1 MNAKQA
7 KTYDLIVCGG
17 GMVGA
22 ALAAALGES
31 PLRVAVIDRQ
41 KPKLRWPKE
50 SWGIRTCALTRASQH
65 ILENVGAW
73 EKMVAYRVH
82 PYEEM
87 HVWDS
92 TGSGAVH
99 FSAADV
105 GEPNLGHIV
114 ENRVIQA
121 ALFKRLKELSNVDI
135 FCPAKV
141 EAVTWEEAQ
150 VELLLEEG
158 TALQGK
164 LLVGADGRDSWVR
177 QQAGIATQGWEYDQT
192 AVITVVKTER
202 HHRDTAWQRFT
213 PEGPLAFL
221 PLGEGRSSIV
231 WSVSPDH
238 AKVLLDLEEEA
249 FKAELAQSFEYTL
262 GKVTEVAE
270 RGAFPLRLQH
280 AKRYIRPRL
289 ALVGDA
295 AHAIHPLAGQG
306 VNLGLADA
314 ATLAEVV
321 LDGVK
326 RKKDPGSL
334 AVLRR
339 YERWRKSDN
348 LAMMAAMDGFKRLF
362 SNDLPPLRFAR
373 NLGLTLTD
381 TLPFVKSG
389 FIRHAMGTAGHLPRL
404 AEGPVCRRSAWQG

>member
-1 MNAKQA
+1 MNRRQQC
-7 KTYDLIVCGG
+7 YDLVVCGG

-22 ALAAALGES
+22 ALAAALGET
-31 PLRVAVIDRQ
+31 PLRIAVIDLH
-41 KPKLRWPKE
+41 KPKLRWPKD
-50 SWGIRTCALTRASQH
+50 SWGIRTCAITRASQH
-65 ILENVGAW
+65 VLENVGAW
-73 EKMVAYRVH
+73 EYMVSHRVH
-82 PYEEM
+82 PYSEM

-92 TGSGAVH
+92 TGTGAVH

-121 ALFKRLKELSNVDI
+121 ALLKRLKELSNVDI
-135 FCPAKV
+135 LCPARIGTL
-141 EAVTWEEAQ
+141 EWGEEQVT
-150 VELLLEEG
+150 VTLEDGEVLT
-158 TALQGK
+158 TA

-177 QQAGIATQGWEYDQT
+177 SQAGITTQGWEYDQT

-221 PLGEGRSSIV
+221 PLGDGRSSIV
-231 WSVSPDH
+231 WSANPQH
-238 AKVLLDLEEEA
+238 AECLLSLDDA
-249 FKAELAQSFEYTL
+249 TFMAELEQAFEHTL
-262 GKVTEVAE
+262 GRITEIAE

-280 AKRYIRPRL
+280 AKNYIKPRL
-289 ALVGDA
+289 ALIGDA

-314 ATLAEVV
+314 ATLAEVIS
-321 LDGVK
+321 DGLQQ
-326 RKKDPGSL
+326 KKDIGSMR
-334 AVLRR
+334 VLRR

-348 LAMMAAMDGFKRLF
+348 IAMMAAMDGFKRLF
-362 SNDLPPLRFAR
+362 GSGLPPVRWGR

-381 TLPFVKSG
+381 ILPPVKKH
-389 FIRHAMGTAGHLPRL
+389 FIHHAMGMTGHPPRL
-404 AEGPVCRRSAWQG
+404 ARIM

>member
-1 MNAKQA
+1 MNGKQT
-7 KTYDLIVCGG
+7 KTYDVVVCGG

-22 ALAAALGES
+22 ALAAALGGS
-31 PLRVAVIDRQ
+31 ALRVAVIDLQ
-41 KPKLRWPKE
+41 KPRVRWPKE

-92 TGSGAVH
+92 TGSGSVH

-121 ALFKRLKELSNVDI
+121 ALFKRLKELPN
-135 FCPAKV
+135 
-141 EAVTWEEAQ
+141 
-150 VELLLEEG
+150 VELLCPARVEKLEWNESRVTLLLEDG
-158 TALQGK
+158 TPVQAR

-177 QQAGIATQGWEYDQT
+177 KQAGITTQGWEYDQT

-221 PLGEGRSSIV
+221 PLGEGHSSIV

-238 AKVLLDLEEEA
+238 AAALLALDDEA
-249 FKAELAQSFEYTL
+249 FMTELAESFEHTL
-262 GKVTEVAE
+262 GRVTWMAE

-280 AKRYIRPRL
+280 ARQYIRPRL

-314 ATLAEVV
+314 ATLAEVI

-326 RKKDPGSL
+326 HKRDPGSL

-348 LAMMAAMDGFKRLF
+348 IAMMAAMDGFKRLF
-362 SNDLPPLRFAR
+362 SNELPPLRFIR

-381 TLPFVKSG
+381 TLPPVKAG
-389 FIRHAMGTAGHLPRL
+389 FIHHAMGLVGHLPRL
-404 AEGPVCRRSAWQG
+404 AEAPACRGSA

>member
-1 MNAKQA
+1 MKN
-7 KTYDLIVCGG
+7 YDLIVCGG

-22 ALAAALGES
+22 ALAAALGETT
-31 PLRVAVIDRQ
+31 LRIAVIDLY
-41 KPKLRWPKE
+41 KPKLRWPKD
-50 SWGIRTCALTRASQH
+50 SWGIRTCAITRASQH

-73 EKMVAYRVH
+73 EYMVARRVN
-82 PYEEM
+82 PYSEM

-92 TGSGAVH
+92 TGTGSVH

-121 ALFKRLKELSNVDI
+121 ALLKRLKELSNIDI
-135 FCPAKV
+135 LCPARIGAL
-141 EAVTWEEAQ
+141 EWGDEQVTVMLEDGK
-150 VELLLEEG
+150 ELS
-158 TALQGK
+158 TA

-177 QQAGIATQGWEYDQT
+177 SQAGITTQGWEYDQT

-221 PLGEGRSSIV
+221 PLGEGHSSIV
-231 WSVSPDH
+231 WSVNPQH
-238 AKVLLDLEEEA
+238 AEALLSLNDAA
-249 FKAELAQSFEYTL
+249 FMAELEQSFEHTL
-262 GKVTEVAE
+262 GKITEMAE

-280 AKRYIRPRL
+280 AGNYVKPHL
-289 ALVGDA
+289 ALIGDA

-314 ATLAEVV
+314 ATLAEVISDA
-321 LDGVK
+321 LK
-326 RKKDPGSL
+326 RKKDIGSMG
-334 AVLRR
+334 VLRR

-348 LAMMAAMDGFKRLF
+348 IAMMAAMDGFKRLF
-362 SNDLPPLRFAR
+362 GSELPPVRWGR

-381 TLPFVKSG
+381 TIPPVKKH
-389 FIRHAMGTAGHLPRL
+389 FIHHAMGLAGHLPRL
-404 AEGPVCRRSAWQG
+404 ACGR

>member
-1 MNAKQA
+1 MKN
-7 KTYDLIVCGG
+7 YDLIVCGG

-22 ALAAALGES
+22 ALAAALGDTA
-31 PLRVAVIDRQ
+31 LRIAVIDLY
-41 KPKLRWPKE
+41 KPKLRWPKD
-50 SWGIRTCALTRASQH
+50 SWGIRTCAITRASQH

-73 EKMVAYRVH
+73 EYMVSRRVH
-82 PYEEM
+82 PYSEM

-92 TGSGAVH
+92 TGTGAVH

-121 ALFKRLKELSNVDI
+121 ALLKRLKELSNVDI
-135 FCPAKV
+135 LCPARISALEWGEEQVTVTLEDGKV
-141 EAVTWEEAQ
+141 LT
-150 VELLLEEG
+150 
-158 TALQGK
+158 TA

-177 QQAGIATQGWEYDQT
+177 SQAGITTQGWEYDQT
-192 AVITVVKTER
+192 AVITVVRTER

-231 WSVSPDH
+231 WSVNPQH
-238 AKVLLDLEEEA
+238 AECLLSLDDATFMTELEQA
-249 FKAELAQSFEYTL
+249 FEHTL
-262 GKVTEVAE
+262 GSVTEMAE

-280 AKRYIRPRL
+280 AKNYIKPRL
-289 ALVGDA
+289 ALIGDA

-314 ATLAEVV
+314 ATLAEVISDA
-321 LDGVK
+321 LQQK
-326 RKKDPGSL
+326 RDIGSMR
-334 AVLRR
+334 VLRR

-348 LAMMAAMDGFKRLF
+348 IAMMAAMDGFKRLF
-362 SNDLPPLRFAR
+362 GSELPPVRWGR

-381 TLPFVKSG
+381 TIPPVKKH
-389 FIRHAMGTAGHLPRL
+389 FIHHAMGMAGQLPRL
-404 AEGPVCRRSAWQG
+404 ACR

>member
-1 MNAKQA
+1 MNGKQA
-7 KTYDLIVCGG
+7 TAYDVIVCGG

-22 ALAAALGES
+22 ALAAALGDG
-31 PLRVAVIDRQ
+31 PLRVAVIDLQ
-41 KPKLRWPKE
+41 KPRLRWPRD

-82 PYEEM
+82 PYQEM

-92 TGSGAVH
+92 TGSGTVH

-121 ALFKRLKELSNVDI
+121 ALFKRLGELSNVDL
-135 FCPAKV
+135 FCPARVERLEWQKGKV
-141 EAVTWEEAQ
+141 EVH
-150 VELLLEEG
+150 LEKG
-158 TALQGK
+158 ARLQGS

-177 QQAGIATQGWEYDQT
+177 KQAGITTQGWEYDQT

-221 PLGEGRSSIV
+221 PLGEGHSSIV
-231 WSVSPDH
+231 WSVSPEH
-238 AKVLLDLEEEA
+238 ARALLALEEDTFME
-249 FKAELAQSFEYTL
+249 ELAQSFEGVL
-262 GKVTEVAE
+262 GKVTWMAE

-280 AKRYIRPRL
+280 ARRYIRPGL

-321 LDGVK
+321 LDAARRK
-326 RKKDPGSL
+326 RDIGSL

-348 LAMMAAMDGFKRLF
+348 IAMMAAMDGFKRLF
-362 SNDLPPLRFAR
+362 GSELLPVRLAR
-373 NLGLTLTD
+373 NAGLTLTD
-381 TLPFVKSG
+381 MLPPLKNG
-389 FIRHAMGTAGHLPRL
+389 FIHHAMGMTGHLPRL
-404 AEGPVCRRSAWQG
+404 AQALHCRAEG